1 MRLTRNAAASFRGS
15 GSERGGASIA
25 ALGCIVLV
33 MVTCLLTADI
43 GLYLRA
49 RRQAR
54 NAADAAALAAVQES
68 FPLFSSGR
76 EPAEA
81 ARRFAR
87 ANGASLRSLSVSNG
101 GMRVEVSASVR
112 PGSLLLGLFGP
123 GGGEAR
129 ATSAAEIDLE
139 ALLGG
144 GRIWFTPDPAT
155 IKALVSAL
163 TSAHVKDA
171 GNVSTMVALL
181 ALSHLGKPYVW
192 GAEGPDSFDCSG
204 LVCYVYAQIGVRLP
218 RVTYSQVCCGR
229 AVSPGDLRPGDLV
242 FFRHNAHVGLYVGG
256 GLFIHAPHT
265 GDVVRTAALS
275 NRSDISACRR
285 LF

>member
-1 MRLTRNAAASFRGS
+1 V
-15 GSERGGASIA
+15 
-25 ALGCIVLV
+25 VLIT
-33 MVTCLLTADI
+33 VTCLLTTDV

-68 FPLFSSGR
+68 FPLFSSGK
-76 EPAEA
+76 EPSEA

-87 ANGASLRSLSVSNG
+87 ANGASHRGISVGDG
-101 GMRVEVSASVR
+101 GMRVEASTSVR
-112 PGSLLLGLFGP
+112 PGSLLLGLFGL

-129 ATSAAEIDLE
+129 ATSAAEVDLE
-139 ALLGG
+139 ALLAG
-144 GRIWFTPDPAT
+144 GRIWYTPDPAT
-155 IKALVSAL
+155 LKALVSAL
-163 TSAHVKDA
+163 AEYRVKDA
-171 GNVSTMVALL
+171 GGVSTMIALL

-218 RVTYSQVCCGR
+218 RVTYSQARCGR
-229 AVSPGDLRPGDLV
+229 AVPPGDLRPGDLV

-256 GLFIHAPHT
+256 GLFVHAPHT
-265 GDVVRTAALS
+265 GDVVKTAALS
-275 NRSDISACRR
+275 SRSDVSACRR